1 MDITPIFPMKINR
14 INNFKSNLIAFITN
28 TLLVVIIGIIDFYTG
43 YQISFSIFYLIPIVW
58 VTWRNGR
65 NQGLIISFF
74 SMIAWLAADLLAE
87 HFYASDLIP
96 YWNAFMRFCV
106 YVFITILISKLKK
119 SLEKEKSLARIDH
132 LTQTAN
138 SRWFLEELE
147 LEKRRAYRYNYP
159 FTLVYIDLDDFKQ
172 INDTLGHQ
180 IGDRLLQ
187 QVSEVLQKEIRET
200 DMVSRL
206 GGDEFALLLPR
217 TDKKSAEE
225 VLNRVKTSLKSS
237 MERNEYPLTFSIG
250 SATFIKT
257 EESVDN
263 LITKA
268 DNLMYRAKKSG
279 KDKIKFEEYIS
290 SELDKQ

>member
-1 MDITPIFPMKINR
+1 MKTNR
-14 INNFKSNLIAFITN
+14 INNFQSNSIHFIVN

-43 YQISFSIFYLIPIVW
+43 YQISFSIFYLLPIVW

-74 SMIAWLAADLLAE
+74 GMIAWLVADLLAE
-87 HFYASDLIP
+87 HIYASDLIP

-106 YVFITILISKLKK
+106 YVFITILISKLKE

-138 SRWFLEELE
+138 PRWFTEELE
-147 LEKRRAYRYNYP
+147 LEKRRAFRYNYP

-172 INDTLGHQ
+172 INDSLGHQ
-180 IGDRLLQ
+180 IGDRLLRE
-187 QVSEVLQKEIRET
+187 VSEVLQKEIRET
-200 DMVSRL
+200 DMLSRL

-217 TDKKSAEE
+217 TDRKSAEE
-225 VLNRVKTSLKSS
+225 VLNRVKTSLKAS
-237 MERNEYPLTFSIG
+237 MQKSGYLLTFSMG

-268 DNLMYRAKKSG
+268 DNLMYRSKKSG

-290 SELDKQ
+290 S

>member
-1 MDITPIFPMKINR
+1 MKTNR
-14 INNFKSNLIAFITN
+14 INNFQSNSIHFIVN

-43 YQISFSIFYLIPIVW
+43 YQISFSIFYLLPIVW

-74 SMIAWLAADLLAE
+74 GMIAWLVADLLAE
-87 HFYASDLIP
+87 HIYASDLIP

-106 YVFITILISKLKK
+106 YVFITILISKLKE

-138 SRWFLEELE
+138 PRWFTEELE
-147 LEKRRAYRYNYP
+147 LEKRRAFRYNYP

-172 INDTLGHQ
+172 INDSLGHQ
-180 IGDRLLQ
+180 IGDRLLRE
-187 QVSEVLQKEIRET
+187 VSEVLQKEIRET
-200 DMVSRL
+200 DMLSRL

-217 TDKKSAEE
+217 TDRKSAEE
-225 VLNRVKTSLKSS
+225 VLNRVKTSLKAS
-237 MERNEYPLTFSIG
+237 MQKSGYLLTFSMG

-268 DNLMYRAKKSG
+268 DNLMYRSKKSG

-290 SELDKQ
+290 SEPDRQ

>member
-1 MDITPIFPMKINR
+1 MDITFIFPMEMNKIKIFRGN
-14 INNFKSNLIAFITN
+14 IILLVAN
-28 TLLVVIIGIIDFYTG
+28 TLLVVIIGIIDFHTG
-43 YQISFSIFYLIPIVW
+43 YQISFSIFYLLPIVW
-58 VTWRNGR
+58 VTWQSGR

-74 SMIAWLAADLLAE
+74 SMIAWLEADLLAE
-87 HFYASDLIP
+87 HLYVNDLIP

-106 YVFITILISKLKK
+106 YVFITILTSKLKK
-119 SLEKEKSLARIDH
+119 SLEKEKSLARTDH

-172 INDTLGHQ
+172 INDSLGHR
-180 IGDRLLQ
+180 IGDRVLQ
-187 QVSEVLQKEIRET
+187 QVSNVLRKEIRET

-206 GGDEFALLLPR
+206 GGDEFTLLLPR
-217 TDKKSAEE
+217 TDRKSAEE
-225 VLNRVKTSLKSS
+225 VLNRVRISLKSS
-237 MERNEYPLTFSIG
+237 MQRNGYPISFSMG

-268 DNLMYRAKKSG
+268 DNLMYKAKKSG
-279 KDKIKFEEYIS
+279 KDKIKFE
-290 SELDKQ
+290 